1 MIRIIPNQTIDRER
15 WDALVSTSNVPGM
28 FFHFSWYL
36 DAVFPTWQGFV
47 YGDYEAIFPM
57 TQKKNIGFKRM
68 IQPIFTREFNLIGNR
83 SKIVCRAL
91 ESELNK
97 CNFIL
102 LGAHKNSNL
111 LCYESKEKKHQV
123 LELFAD
129 YQTQQ
134 KEYSTNLKRQLK
146 KFTSTDIE
154 LKEINDPQVL
164 IDLFKQEKGS
174 EFKHLGSEE
183 YAVILNLMELGFK
196 NGKAH
201 QFAAFDGT
209 NLIASAFYFVHDN
222 QVLYLKGAVN
232 VHGRSIGAMASVHDF
247 AIKFFAQNDS
257 YFDFGGSDDPGLSE
271 FNRKFGAHDVNYL
284 LLFSNRLPWPLNSWA
299 KRKYNLNA

>member
-1 MIRIIPNQTIDRER
+1 MIRIISNQTLDRKR
-15 WDALVSTSNVPGM
+15 WDALVSSSDVPGM

-36 DAVFPTWQGFV
+36 DAVFPAWQGFV
-47 YGDYEAIFPM
+47 YGDYEAIFPL

-97 CNFIL
+97 CNFLL
-102 LGAHKNSNL
+102 LGANKNSNL
-111 LCYESKEKKHQV
+111 LCYDSKEKNFQLLPLFTDVQV
-123 LELFAD
+123 I
-129 YQTQQ
+129 Q

-146 KFTSTDIE
+146 KFTSTNIE
-154 LKEINDPQVL
+154 LKEIKDPQAL
-164 IDLFKQEKGS
+164 IDLFKQEKGN
-174 EFKHLGSEE
+174 EFKHLGSAE
-183 YAVILNLMELGFK
+183 YAVILNLMKLGFE
-196 NGKAH
+196 NGNAH
-201 QFAAFDGT
+201 QFAAYDGT
-209 NLIASAFYFVHDN
+209 NLIASAFYFVHGN

-247 AIKFFAQNDS
+247 AIRFFAQNDTF
-257 YFDFGGSDDPGLSE
+257 FDFGGSDDPGLSE